1 MDASYVVLCGAM
13 WSQFGQEDAG
23 HELIRALSSPDA
35 ELRVLARAMLEQ
47 GGVRS
52 KALIAE
58 ALVKNEISPVQARL
72 CAFEQ
77 NLKSQLMPSMPRL
90 WGADA
95 AA

>member
-13 WSQFGQEDAG
+13 WSQFGEEDAG

-77 NLKSQLMPSMPRL
+77 NQKSTLRPSLDRH
-90 WGADA
+90 WDSTAVA
-95 AA
+95 

>member
-1 MDASYVVLCGAM
+1 MNASYVMLCGAM
-13 WSQFGQEDAG
+13 WSQFGVEDAG
-23 HELIRALSSPDA
+23 HELIRALSCPDP
-35 ELRVLARAMLEQ
+35 ESRVLARAMLEQ

-58 ALVKNEISPVQARL
+58 ALLTKEISVVQARL

-77 NLKSQLMPSMPRL
+77 NQKSQLVRSVGRS
-90 WGADA
+90 WRSGA

>member
-13 WSQFGQEDAG
+13 WSQFGEEDAG
-23 HELIRALSSPDA
+23 HELIRALSCPDP

-58 ALVKNEISPVQARL
+58 ALVEKEISPVQARL

-77 NLKSQLMPSMPRL
+77 SQKSELVPSMARAWRSNP
-90 WGADA
+90 A
-95 AA
+95 A